1 MVSVELE
8 DKAPESENE
17 DQMKQCKSGCR
28 RRTCVVCSVKHNND
42 MQAVHKK
49 LFVAFKFD

>member
-1 MVSVELE
+1 MVSDELE
-8 DKAPESENE
+8 DKAPEWKNE
-17 DQMKQCKSGCR
+17 DQMKQCKSGC